1 MSRRM
6 QILRRATE
14 IFERQGVAQTSI
26 EDIAKAVGVKREA
39 IYYYFRS
46 REEILLEIILPQ
58 SNSLILNL
66 RGVVHQ
72 AGLSSM
78 QKLRGAFEVHL
89 NSFNPGYLEMSVML
103 REDHVFKDQRKLQEL
118 RRTWRDYDGLWVEL
132 VREGQARGEFDAGL
146 DAKMTAFGLLGMC
159 NWMSRWYQPGKGATI
174 PELIDTFFRIGAHG
188 ITPLVAGDAE
198 RGRGAQPGALRSGAA
213 QGG

>member
-26 EDIAKAVGVKREA
+26 EDIAQAVGLKREA
-39 IYYYFRS
+39 IYYYFKS

-58 SNSLILNL
+58 SASLILNL
-66 RGVVHQ
+66 RGVIHQ
-72 AGLSSM
+72 ADLSSM
-78 QKLRGAFEVHL
+78 DKLRGAIEVHL

-103 REDHVFKDQRKLQEL
+103 RENHVFKDLRKLQEL
-118 RRTWRDYDGLWVEL
+118 RRAWRDYSELWVDL
-132 VREGQARGEFDAGL
+132 VREGQARGEFDPAL
-146 DAKMTAFGLLGMC
+146 DPKMTAFGLLGMC
-159 NWMSRWYQPGKGATI
+159 NWMSRWYQPGKGVTI

-188 ITPLVAGDAE
+188 IALNGAGE
-198 RGRGAQPGALRSGAA
+198 VVN
-213 QGG
+213 